1 MRVLHWRAGFC
12 YVYTNMA
19 ARKGKTSNVR
29 REALGI
35 LMQGAWVL
43 LLLALAS
50 YDAKDTAD
58 WAADTHATLNYIG
71 PVGAWVAW
79 GVFRTF
85 GLAGFLTPLLL
96 AVWGLMMVFRSGD
109 RVWPRV
115 LWMLGLLCG
124 VCVLMDIQLPFWDGV
139 APERFNLDQMP
150 GGFAGLFL
158 GRMFITN
165 FLGKVGAAI
174 ISVAVIVGGLFFVSQ
189 THPAEL
195 WGALQ
200 DAWYRWQER
209 REERAAQHRTA
220 QEQAEREAILLERER
235 LKLEREL
242 EKERRIQE
250 KEARRQEQE
259 TRRQQKEDEQ
269 QAKEDA
275 RRREAEERVR
285 REREEAAAREQ
296 EEAARKAAFM
306 KRLAEQQKAEA
317 EKKAAEERLAKQAR
331 AEAEKAA
338 KQQAAEEANRPA
350 PKWALPPLSLLQPIP
365 EGAGARAGADELEK
379 TIHIIRATLAEF
391 GIEAEVTHVE
401 QGPVVTRYE
410 LLPAANVKIER
421 IGNLANNITLAL
433 KAESI
438 RVQAP
443 IPGKGVVGIE
453 VPNRSAAPVVLRQ
466 LLESAAWSTSKAALP
481 LALGQDVGGHILM
494 ADLASLPHM
503 LIAGAT
509 GQGKTVCMNSI
520 LAGLLMTRTPEDLR
534 LILIDPKIVEFSGYN
549 DLPHLETPVITDAK
563 KVVNALRIAI
573 QEMEKRFKLFHR
585 AKVRDIRSFNQRP
598 KAEQAALFDAA
609 APAAPAADAAADDAA
624 DLPPAAPDEGAEEPL
639 PDRLPYWVII
649 IDELA
654 DLMLTAQQDIEP
666 RIQKLTQLARAT
678 GIHMIIATQR
688 PTVDIITGTIKS
700 NIPGRVAFKVAQKND
715 SRVVID
721 QEGADKLVGKGDM
734 LVLTGANK
742 LIRAQGAWTKD
753 EEIQAIADHWKQQGK
768 PRFDA
773 RFTAKESAGGGVG
786 LPDAP
791 EEDEELIQQAIEV
804 IRQTRRASTSS
815 IQRRL
820 RIGYTRAA
828 RLIDILEEKGMVGP
842 PRGAEPREI
851 LFDLDG
857 FGAAGS
863 ELGGDDEDDNTPP
876 A

>member
-1 MRVLHWRAGFC
+1 MAGK
-12 YVYTNMA
+12 
-19 ARKGKTSNVR
+19 KGKLTNVR
-29 REALGI
+29 REAAGI
-35 LMQGAWVL
+35 LMQGLWIL

-50 YDAKDTAD
+50 YDAKDTSD
-58 WAADTHATLNYIG
+58 WASEAPSTLNYIG
-71 PVGAWVAW
+71 PVGAWAAW
-79 GVFRTF
+79 GVFRLF
-85 GLAGFLTPLLL
+85 GLAGFLFPLLL
-96 AVWGLMMVFRSGD
+96 AVWGLWMILQSGE

-115 LWMLGLLCG
+115 LWMLGILCG
-124 VCVLMDIQLPFWDGV
+124 VCVLMDIQMPFWNEIS
-139 APERFNLDQMP
+139 PERFNLNKMP

-158 GRMFITN
+158 GRMLITN
-165 FLGKVGAAI
+165 FLGVVGAAI
-174 ISVAVIVGGLFFVSQ
+174 VSLAVIVGGLFFVSQ

-195 WGALQ
+195 WGGLV
-200 DAWYRWQER
+200 DVWNRWREQ
-209 REERAAQHRTA
+209 REERAALHRTA
-220 QEQAEREAILLERER
+220 QEQAEREAMLLERER

-250 KEARRQEQE
+250 KEERRLQKEQEQQDKQNA
-259 TRRQQKEDEQ
+259 RQ
-269 QAKEDA
+269 
-275 RRREAEERVR
+275 REVEERVR
-285 REREEAAAREQ
+285 REREEAQAREK
-296 EEAARKAAFM
+296 EEAARKASFL
-306 KRLAEQQKAEA
+306 KRLADQQKAEE
-317 EKKAAEERLAKQAR
+317 EKKAAEERAAKQAR
-331 AEAEKAA
+331 ADAEKAA
-338 KQQAAEEANRPA
+338 KRMAEEASLPA
-350 PKWALPPLSLLQPIP
+350 PKWVLPPMSLLQPIP

-379 TIHIIRATLAEF
+379 TIHVIRATLAEF

-410 LLPAANVKIER
+410 LLPAAGVKLER
-421 IGNLANNITLAL
+421 IGALSNNLTLAL
-433 KAESI
+433 KADSI

-466 LLESAAWSTSKAALP
+466 LMESAAWTTSKASLP
-481 LALGQDVGGHILM
+481 LALGQDVGGHVLM

-520 LAGLLMTRTPEDLR
+520 LAGLLMTRTPEELR

-549 DLPHLETPVITDAK
+549 DLPHLLVPVITDAK
-563 KVVNALRIAI
+563 KVISGLRWAI
-573 QEMEKRFKLFHR
+573 NEMEKRFKMFHA

-598 KAEQAALFDAA
+598 KADQPALFGNEA
-609 APAAPAADAAADDAA
+609 APAAAEAEAVEIPEMAA
-624 DLPPAAPDEGAEEPL
+624 EGAEGIAEAL
-639 PDRLPYWVII
+639 PDRLPYVVII

-715 SRVVID
+715 SRVIID

-742 LIRAQGAWTKD
+742 LVRAQGAWTKD
-753 EEIQAIADHWKQQGK
+753 EEIQSIADHWKRQGK
-768 PRFDA
+768 PRF
-773 RFTAKESAGGGVG
+773 ESALQAKMEGKGGVD

-804 IRQTRRASTSS
+804 IRTTRRASTSS

-842 PRGAEPREI
+842 PRGAEAREI

-857 FGAAGS
+857 YGAAAPAS
-863 ELGGDDEDDNTPP
+863 GDADDDPQARMDT
-876 A
+876 

>member
-1 MRVLHWRAGFC
+1 
-12 YVYTNMA
+12 
-19 ARKGKTSNVR
+19 
-29 REALGI
+29 
-35 LMQGAWVL
+35 MQGAWVL

-58 WAADTHATLNYIG
+58 WASEAPATLNYIG
-71 PVGAWVAW
+71 PVGAWAAW

-96 AVWGLMMVFRSGD
+96 AVWGLMMIFRSGE

-115 LWMLGLLCG
+115 LWMLGILCG

-139 APERFNLDQMP
+139 APERFNLDQLP

-174 ISVAVIVGGLFFVSQ
+174 VSLAVLVGGLFFVSQ

-220 QEQAEREAILLERER
+220 QEQAEREALLLERER

-285 REREEAAAREQ
+285 REREEAAAREK

-338 KQQAAEEANRPA
+338 QRTAEEADRPA
-350 PKWALPPLSLLQPIP
+350 PKWALPPMSLLQPIP
-365 EGAGARAGADELEK
+365 AGASARAGADELEK
-379 TIHIIRATLAEF
+379 TIHVIRATLAEF

-410 LLPAANVKIER
+410 LLPAANVKVER
-421 IGNLANNITLAL
+421 IGSLANNLTLAL
-433 KAESI
+433 KAESV

-466 LLESAAWSTSKAALP
+466 LLESAAWTTSKAALP
-481 LALGQDVGGHILM
+481 LALGQDVGGHVLM
-494 ADLASLPHM
+494 ADLAALPHL

-520 LAGLLMTRTPEDLR
+520 LAGLLMTRTPEELR

-598 KAEQAALFDAA
+598 KAEQAALFGAEA
-609 APAAPAADAAADDAA
+609 GAAAADGAGGGPDE
-624 DLPPAAPDEGAEEPL
+624 LPPAADGAAEEAL
-639 PDRLPYWVII
+639 PERLPYWVII

-678 GIHMIIATQR
+678 GIHMVIATQR
-688 PTVDIITGTIKS
+688 PTVDIVTGTIKS

-768 PRFDA
+768 PRYDA
-773 RFTAKESAGGGVG
+773 RFTAKESAGGGGG

-791 EEDEELIQQAIEV
+791 EEDEELLQQAIEV
-804 IRQTRRASTSS
+804 IRTTRRASTSS

-842 PRGAEPREI
+842 PRGAEAREI

-857 FGAAGS
+857 FGAA
-863 ELGGDDEDDNTPP
+863 EDDAGGAEDDPPP

>member
-1 MRVLHWRAGFC
+1 
-12 YVYTNMA
+12 MA
-19 ARKGKTSNVR
+19 NVR

-35 LMQGAWVL
+35 LMQGVWVL

-50 YDAKDTAD
+50 YDAKDTSD
-58 WAADTHATLNYIG
+58 WAASARSTVNYIG
-71 PVGAWVAW
+71 PVGAWAAW
-79 GVFRTF
+79 GVFRLF
-85 GLAGFLTPLLL
+85 GLAGFLFPVLLC
-96 AVWGLMMVFRSGD
+96 VWGIFMIVQSGE

-115 LWMLGLLCG
+115 LWMLGILSG
-124 VCVLMDIQLPFWDGV
+124 VCVLLDIQMPFWNEV
-139 APERFNLDQMP
+139 SPERFNLNKMP
-150 GGFAGLFL
+150 GGFIGLFL
-158 GRMFITN
+158 GRMLFTN
-165 FLGKVGAAI
+165 YLGVVGAAI
-174 ISVAVIVGGLFFVSQ
+174 ISLAVIIGGLFFVSQ

-195 WGALQ
+195 WRALA
-200 DAWYRWQER
+200 DLWARAQER
-209 REERAAQHRTA
+209 REAWAAGRRTA
-220 QEQAEREAILLERER
+220 QEQAEREARLLERER
-235 LKLEREL
+235 EKLEREL
-242 EKERRIQE
+242 ERERRLQEREERRLEKER
-250 KEARRQEQE
+250 
-259 TRRQQKEDEQ
+259 EQ
-269 QAKEDA
+269 QSREES
-275 RRREAEERVR
+275 RRREAEDLR
-285 REREEAAAREQ
+285 RQAEASAAAREK
-296 EEAARKAAFM
+296 EEAERKAAFL
-306 KRLAEQQKAEA
+306 KRLMEQKKAEE
-317 EKKAAEERLAKQAR
+317 EKKAAEERAAKQAR

-338 KQQAAEEANRPA
+338 KVQAEEENRPA
-350 PKWALPPLSLLQPIP
+350 PKWVLPPISLLQPVP
-365 EGAGARAGADELEK
+365 EGAGARAGAAELEK
-379 TIHIIRATLAEF
+379 TIHTIRATLAEF

-410 LLPAANVKIER
+410 LLPAANVKLER
-421 IGNLANNITLAL
+421 IGALANNITLAL

-466 LLESAAWSTSKAALP
+466 LLESSVWATSKAALP

-494 ADLASLPHM
+494 ADLAALPHM

-520 LAGLLMTRTPEDLR
+520 LAGLLSTRTPDELR

-549 DLPHLETPVITDAK
+549 DLPHLLVPVITDAK
-563 KVVNALRIAI
+563 KVVSGLRVAI
-573 QEMEKRFKLFHR
+573 QEMERRFKFFHR
-585 AKVRDIRSFNQRP
+585 AGVRDIRGYNQRP
-598 KAEQAALFDAA
+598 KAEQAALFDGA
-609 APAAPAADAAADDAA
+609 APAAADEGGEAPAEDVPAAAG
-624 DLPPAAPDEGAEEPL
+624 EAEEAL
-639 PDRLPYWVII
+639 PERLPYWVII

-715 SRVVID
+715 SRVVLD

-753 EEIQAIADHWKQQGK
+753 EEIQAIADHWKRQDK
-768 PRFDA
+768 PRFDN
-773 RFTAKESAGGGVG
+773 RLLAKEGKGGGVD
-786 LPDAP
+786 LPDTP
-791 EEDEELIQQAIEV
+791 EEDEELLQQAIEV

-842 PRGAEPREI
+842 PRGSEAREI

-857 FGAAGS
+857 FGAAPGTEES
-863 ELGGDDEDDNTPP
+863 GDERPQ

>member
-1 MRVLHWRAGFC
+1 
-12 YVYTNMA
+12 MA
-19 ARKGKTSNVR
+19 AKKGKTSNVR

-43 LLLALAS
+43 LLLAMAS

-58 WAADTHATLNYIG
+58 WASEAPATLNYIG

-85 GLAGFLTPLLL
+85 GLAGFLMPLLL
-96 AVWGLMMVFRSGD
+96 AVWGLMMVFQSGE

-115 LWMLGLLCG
+115 LWMLGLLGG

-158 GRMFITN
+158 GRMLITH

-174 ISVAVIVGGLFFVSQ
+174 ISLAVIVGGLFFVSQ
-189 THPAEL
+189 THPVEL

-220 QEQAEREAILLERER
+220 QEQAERESILLERER

-242 EKERRIQE
+242 ERERRIQD
-250 KEARRQEQE
+250 KEARRQ
-259 TRRQQKEDEQ
+259 QKDQEQ

-275 RRREAEERVR
+275 RHREAEERVR
-285 REREEAAAREQ
+285 REREETAAREQ
-296 EEAARKAAFM
+296 EEAARKAAFL

-338 KQQAAEEANRPA
+338 QRTAEEVDRPA
-350 PKWALPPLSLLQPIP
+350 PKWALPPMSLLQPIP
-365 EGAGARAGADELEK
+365 EGASARAGADELDK
-379 TIHIIRATLAEF
+379 TIHVIRATLAEF

-421 IGNLANNITLAL
+421 IGSLANNLTLAL

-466 LLESAAWSTSKAALP
+466 LLESAAWTTSKAALP

-494 ADLASLPHM
+494 ADLAALPHM

-520 LAGLLMTRTPEDLR
+520 LAGLLMTRTPEELR

-563 KVVNALRIAI
+563 KVVNSLRIAI

-598 KAEQAALFDAA
+598 KAEQTALFGAEAGA
-609 APAAPAADAAADDAA
+609 APADGAETAPDELPAAADEA
-624 DLPPAAPDEGAEEPL
+624 AEEPL

-688 PTVDIITGTIKS
+688 PTVDIVTGTIKS

-753 EEIQAIADHWKQQGK
+753 EEIQTIADHWKQQGK
-768 PRFDA
+768 PRYDA
-773 RFTAKESAGGGVG
+773 RFTAKEAAGGGVG

-804 IRQTRRASTSS
+804 IRTTRRASTSS

-842 PRGAEPREI
+842 PRGAEAREI

-857 FGAAGS
+857 FGPAGND
-863 ELGGDDEDDNTPP
+863 LGGDDDNTPP

>member
-1 MRVLHWRAGFC
+1 
-12 YVYTNMA
+12 MA
-19 ARKGKTSNVR
+19 ARKEKSSNVR

-58 WAADTHATLNYIG
+58 WASETHATLNYIG

-79 GVFRTF
+79 GVFRLF

-96 AVWGLMMVFRSGD
+96 ATWGFMMIFRSGE

-115 LWMLGLLCG
+115 LWMLGILCG
-124 VCVLMDIQLPFWDGV
+124 VCVLMDIQLPFWNGV

-158 GRMFITN
+158 GRMLVTN
-165 FLGKVGAAI
+165 YLGVVGAAI
-174 ISVAVIVGGLFFVSQ
+174 ISLAIIVGGLFFVSQ
-189 THPAEL
+189 THPVEL
-195 WGALQ
+195 WGALR
-200 DAWYRWQER
+200 DAWNRWQER

-220 QEQAEREAILLERER
+220 QEQAEREALLLERER

-250 KEARRQEQE
+250 KAE
-259 TRRQQKEDEQ
+259 RRQQKEEEQ

-275 RRREAEERVR
+275 RRREAEERDR

-317 EKKAAEERLAKQAR
+317 DKKAAEERLAKQAR
-331 AEAEKAA
+331 ADAEKAA

-350 PKWALPPLSLLQPIP
+350 PKWTLPPMTLLQPIP
-365 EGAGARAGADELEK
+365 EGAGARVGADELEK

-466 LLESAAWSTSKAALP
+466 LFESAAWTTSKAALP
-481 LALGQDVGGHILM
+481 LALGQDVGGHVLM
-494 ADLASLPHM
+494 ADLAALPHM

-585 AKVRDIRSFNQRP
+585 AKVRDIRSYNQRP
-598 KAEQAALFDAA
+598 KAEQTALFDAA
-609 APAAPAADAAADDAA
+609 AESAPADEAGAVPAPAAANEA
-624 DLPPAAPDEGAEEPL
+624 AEEPL

-742 LIRAQGAWTKD
+742 LVRAQGAWTKD
-753 EEIQAIADHWKQQGK
+753 DEIQAVAEHWKQQGK
-768 PRFDA
+768 PRYDA
-773 RFTAKESAGGGVG
+773 RFTAKDGAAGGVG

-804 IRQTRRASTSS
+804 IRTTRRASTSS

-857 FGAAGS
+857 FGAADADFD
-863 ELGGDDEDDNTPP
+863 GDDPENTPP

>member
-1 MRVLHWRAGFC
+1 MAGK
-12 YVYTNMA
+12 
-19 ARKGKTSNVR
+19 KGKLTNVR
-29 REALGI
+29 REAAGI
-35 LMQGAWVL
+35 LMQGLWIL

-50 YDAKDTAD
+50 YDAKDTSD
-58 WAADTHATLNYIG
+58 WASEAPSTLNYIG
-71 PVGAWVAW
+71 PVGAWAAW
-79 GVFRTF
+79 GVFRLF
-85 GLAGFLTPLLL
+85 GLAGFLFPLLL
-96 AVWGLMMVFRSGD
+96 AVWGLWMILQSGE

-115 LWMLGLLCG
+115 LWMLGILCG
-124 VCVLMDIQLPFWDGV
+124 VCVLMDIQMPFWNEV
-139 APERFNLDQMP
+139 SPERFNLNKMP

-158 GRMFITN
+158 GRMLVTN
-165 FLGKVGAAI
+165 FLGVVGAAI
-174 ISVAVIVGGLFFVSQ
+174 VSLAVIVGGLFFVSQ

-195 WGALQ
+195 WGGLV
-200 DAWYRWQER
+200 DMWNRWREQ
-209 REERAAQHRTA
+209 REERAALHRTA
-220 QEQAEREAILLERER
+220 QEQAEREALLLERER

-250 KEARRQEQE
+250 KEERRLQKEQEQQDKQNA
-259 TRRQQKEDEQ
+259 RQ
-269 QAKEDA
+269 
-275 RRREAEERVR
+275 REVEERVR
-285 REREEAAAREQ
+285 REREEAQAREK
-296 EEAARKAAFM
+296 EEAARKATFL
-306 KRLAEQQKAEA
+306 KRLADQQKAEE
-317 EKKAAEERLAKQAR
+317 EKKAAEERAAKQAR

-338 KQQAAEEANRPA
+338 KRMAEEASLPA
-350 PKWALPPLSLLQPIP
+350 PKWVLPPMSLLQPVP

-379 TIHIIRATLAEF
+379 TIHVIRATLAEF

-410 LLPAANVKIER
+410 LLPAAGVKLER
-421 IGNLANNITLAL
+421 IGALSNNLTLAL
-433 KAESI
+433 KADSI

-466 LLESAAWSTSKAALP
+466 LMESAAWTTSKASLP
-481 LALGQDVGGHILM
+481 LALGQDVGGHVLM

-520 LAGLLMTRTPEDLR
+520 LAGLLMTRTPEELR

-549 DLPHLETPVITDAK
+549 DLPHLLVPVITDAK
-563 KVVNALRIAI
+563 KVISGLRWAI
-573 QEMEKRFKLFHR
+573 NEMEKRFKMFHA

-598 KAEQAALFDAA
+598 KADQPALFGNEA
-609 APAAPAADAAADDAA
+609 APAAAEAEAEEIPEMAA
-624 DLPPAAPDEGAEEPL
+624 EGAEGIAEAL
-639 PDRLPYWVII
+639 PDRLPYVVII

-715 SRVVID
+715 SRVIID

-742 LIRAQGAWTKD
+742 LVRAQGAWTKD
-753 EEIQAIADHWKQQGK
+753 EEIQSIADHWKRQGK
-768 PRFDA
+768 PRF
-773 RFTAKESAGGGVG
+773 ESALQAKMEGKGGVD

-804 IRQTRRASTSS
+804 IRTTRRASTSS

-842 PRGAEPREI
+842 PRGAEAREI

-857 FGAAGS
+857 YGAAAPAS
-863 ELGGDDEDDNTPP
+863 GDADDDPQARMDT
-876 A
+876 

>member
-1 MRVLHWRAGFC
+1 
-12 YVYTNMA
+12 MA
-19 ARKGKTSNVR
+19 NVR

-35 LMQGAWVL
+35 LMQGVWVL

-50 YDAKDTAD
+50 YDAKDTSD
-58 WAADTHATLNYIG
+58 WAASARSTVNYIG
-71 PVGAWVAW
+71 PVGAWAAW
-79 GVFRTF
+79 GVFRLF
-85 GLAGFLTPLLL
+85 GLGGFLFPVLLC
-96 AVWGLMMVFRSGD
+96 VWGIYLIVQSGE

-115 LWMLGLLCG
+115 LWMLGILSG
-124 VCVLMDIQLPFWDGV
+124 VCVLLDIQMPFWNEV
-139 APERFNLDQMP
+139 SPERFNLNKMP
-150 GGFAGLFL
+150 GGFIGLFL
-158 GRMFITN
+158 GRMLFTN
-165 FLGKVGAAI
+165 YLGVVGAAI
-174 ISVAVIVGGLFFVSQ
+174 ISLAVIIGGLFFVSQ

-195 WGALQ
+195 WRALA
-200 DAWYRWQER
+200 DFWARAQER
-209 REERAAQHRTA
+209 REAWAAGRRTA
-220 QEQAEREAILLERER
+220 QEQAEREARLLERER
-235 LKLEREL
+235 EKLEREL
-242 EKERRIQE
+242 ERERRLQEREERRQE
-250 KEARRQEQE
+250 KER
-259 TRRQQKEDEQ
+259 EQ
-269 QAKEDA
+269 QSREES
-275 RRREAEERVR
+275 RRREAEDLR
-285 REREEAAAREQ
+285 RQAEASAAAREK
-296 EEAARKAAFM
+296 EEAERKAAFL
-306 KRLAEQQKAEA
+306 KRLMEQKKAEE
-317 EKKAAEERLAKQAR
+317 EKKAAEERAAKQAR

-338 KQQAAEEANRPA
+338 KIQAEEENRPA
-350 PKWALPPLSLLQPIP
+350 PKWVLPPISLLQPVP
-365 EGAGARAGADELEK
+365 EGAGARAGAEELEK
-379 TIHIIRATLAEF
+379 TIHTIRATLAEF

-410 LLPAANVKIER
+410 LLPAANVKLER
-421 IGNLANNITLAL
+421 IGALANNITLAL

-466 LLESAAWSTSKAALP
+466 LLESSVWATSKAALP

-494 ADLASLPHM
+494 ADLAALPHM

-520 LAGLLMTRTPEDLR
+520 LAGLLSTRTPDELR

-549 DLPHLETPVITDAK
+549 DLPHLLVPVITDAK
-563 KVVNALRIAI
+563 KVVSGLRVAI
-573 QEMEKRFKLFHR
+573 QEMERRFKFFHR
-585 AKVRDIRSFNQRP
+585 AGVRDIRGFNQRP
-598 KAEQAALFDAA
+598 KAEQAALFDGA
-609 APAAPAADAAADDAA
+609 APAAADEGGEAPAEDVPAAAG
-624 DLPPAAPDEGAEEPL
+624 EAEEAL
-639 PDRLPYWVII
+639 PERLPYWVII

-715 SRVVID
+715 SRVVLD

-753 EEIQAIADHWKQQGK
+753 EEIQAIADHWKRQDK
-768 PRFDA
+768 PRFDN
-773 RFTAKESAGGGVG
+773 RLLAKEGKGGGVD
-786 LPDAP
+786 LPDTP
-791 EEDEELIQQAIEV
+791 EEDEELLQQAIEV

-842 PRGAEPREI
+842 PRGSEAREI

-857 FGAAGS
+857 FGAAPGTEES
-863 ELGGDDEDDNTPP
+863 GDERPQ

>member
-1 MRVLHWRAGFC
+1 MGGDRGVKAGLHWGGCVC

-19 ARKGKTSNVR
+19 GKKGKMANVR
-29 REALGI
+29 REATGI
-35 LMQGAWVL
+35 LMQAVWVL
-43 LLLALAS
+43 LLLGLVS
-50 YDAKDTAD
+50 YTYMDIPWEYNPSNSPTA
-58 WAADTHATLNYIG
+58 NYIG
-71 PVGAWVAW
+71 PVGAWAAW
-79 GVFRTF
+79 VIFKLF
-85 GLAGFLTPLLL
+85 GLVGFLFPMVL
-96 AVWGLMMVFRSGD
+96 AVWGILMIWQSGE

-115 LWMLGLLCG
+115 LWMLGILAGL
-124 VCVLMDIQLPFWDGV
+124 CVLVDIQAAFWNEV
-139 APERFNLDQMP
+139 SAARLNLERMP
-150 GGFAGLFL
+150 GGLLGLFL
-158 GRMFITN
+158 GRGLLTN
-165 FLGKVGAAI
+165 YLGVVGAAI
-174 ISVAVIVGGLFFVSQ
+174 ISTGVVVGGLFFVSQ

-195 WGALQ
+195 WRALG
-200 DAWYRWQER
+200 DLWGRWLER
-209 REERAAQHRTA
+209 REAWVAGRRTA
-220 QEQAEREAILLERER
+220 QEQAEREAKLLEKERE
-235 LKLEREL
+235 KLEREL

-250 KEARRQEQE
+250 REERRL
-259 TRRQQKEDEQ
+259 QKDREQ
-269 QAKEDA
+269 QEREEA
-275 RRREAEERVR
+275 RRREAEAQVR
-285 REREEAAAREQ
+285 QQETAAAARER
-296 EEAARKAAFM
+296 EEAARKAAFL
-306 KRLAEQQKAEA
+306 KRLMEQQKAE
-317 EKKAAEERLAKQAR
+317 EERKAAQELAAKQAR
-331 AEAEKAA
+331 IDAEKAA
-338 KQQAAEEANRPA
+338 KLAAEEANLPA
-350 PKWALPPLSLLQPIP
+350 PKWTLPPMTLLQPIP

-379 TIHIIRATLAEF
+379 TIQVIRGTLAEF
-391 GIEAEVTHVE
+391 NIEVEVTHVE

-410 LLPAANVKIER
+410 LLPAASVKVER
-421 IGNLANNITLAL
+421 IAALSNNITLAL
-433 KAESI
+433 KAESV

-453 VPNRSAAPVVLRQ
+453 VPNRKPAPVVLRQ
-466 LLESAAWSTSKAALP
+466 LLESASWTTSKASLP
-481 LALGQDVGGHILM
+481 LALGQDVGGHVLM

-520 LAGLLMTRTPEDLR
+520 LAGLLMTSTPDALR

-549 DLPHLETPVITDAK
+549 GLPHLLVPVITDAK
-563 KVVNALRIAI
+563 KVISGLRVAI
-573 QEMEKRFKLFHR
+573 QEMENRFKLFHR
-585 AKVRDIRSFNQRP
+585 AGVRDITSFNNRP
-598 KAEQAALFDAA
+598 KAEQAALFDGADEPGAA
-609 APAAPAADAAADDAA
+609 G
-624 DLPPAAPDEGAEEPL
+624 EGAEPDEEAL

-715 SRVVID
+715 SRVVLD

-753 EEIQAIADHWKQQGK
+753 EEIQAVAEHWKRQGT
-768 PRFDA
+768 PRFDN
-773 RFTAKESAGGGVG
+773 RLLAKDGKAGGGVD
-786 LPDAP
+786 LPEAP
-791 EEDEELIQQAIEV
+791 EEDEELINQAIEV

-842 PRGAEPREI
+842 PRGSEAREI

-857 FGAAGS
+857 FGAPGA
-863 ELGGDDEDDNTPP
+863 EGDEAEEPQ

>member
-1 MRVLHWRAGFC
+1 MAGK
-12 YVYTNMA
+12 
-19 ARKGKTSNVR
+19 KGKLANVR

-35 LMQGAWVL
+35 LMQGVWIL

-50 YDAKDTAD
+50 YDAKDTSD
-58 WAADTHATLNYIG
+58 WASGAPSTVNYIG
-71 PVGAWVAW
+71 PVGAWAAW
-79 GVFRTF
+79 GVFRLF
-85 GLAGFLTPLLL
+85 GLGGFLFPLLL
-96 AVWGLMMVFRSGD
+96 AIWGLWLIFQSGE
-109 RVWPRV
+109 RTWPRV
-115 LWMLGLLCG
+115 LWMLGILCG
-124 VCVLMDIQLPFWDGV
+124 VCVLMDLQMPFWNEIS
-139 APERFNLDQMP
+139 PERFNLNKMP

-158 GRMFITN
+158 GRMFIAN
-165 FLGKVGAAI
+165 FLGVVGAAI
-174 ISVAVIVGGLFFVSQ
+174 ISLATIVGGLFFVSQ
-189 THPAEL
+189 THPLEL
-195 WGALQ
+195 WGALV
-200 DAWYRWQER
+200 DAWNRWQER

-220 QEQAEREAILLERER
+220 QEQAEREALLLERER

-242 EKERRIQE
+242 EKERRVQE
-250 KEARRQEQE
+250 REDRRLQREREQE
-259 TRRQQKEDEQ
+259 EKTTARQ
-269 QAKEDA
+269 
-275 RRREAEERVR
+275 REAEERVR
-285 REREEAAAREQ
+285 REREEAAEREQ
-296 EEAARKAAFM
+296 EEAARKAAFL

-317 EKKAAEERLAKQAR
+317 DKKAAEERLAKQAR

-338 KQQAAEEANRPA
+338 KTAAEEANRPA
-350 PKWALPPLSLLQPIP
+350 PKWVLPSQALLQPIP

-410 LLPAANVKIER
+410 LLPAANVKVER

-433 KAESI
+433 KADSI

-466 LLESAAWSTSKAALP
+466 LLESAAWTTSKAALP
-481 LALGQDVGGHILM
+481 LALGQDVGGHVLM
-494 ADLASLPHM
+494 ADLAALPHM

-520 LAGLLMTRTPEDLR
+520 LAGLLMTRTPEELR

-549 DLPHLETPVITDAK
+549 DLPHLLVPVITDAK
-563 KVVNALRIAI
+563 KVITGLRWAI
-573 QEMEKRFKLFHR
+573 QEMEKRFKMFHE

-598 KAEQAALFDAA
+598 KAEQPALFGAEAAGA
-609 APAAPAADAAADDAA
+609 APVPA
-624 DLPPAAPDEGAEEPL
+624 EGAEPAAAEEASPEAL
-639 PDRLPYWVII
+639 PDRLPYVVII

-666 RIQKLTQLARAT
+666 QIQKLTQLARAT

-715 SRVVID
+715 SRVIID

-742 LIRAQGAWTKD
+742 LVRAQGAWTKD
-753 EEIQAIADHWKQQGK
+753 EEIQTIADHWKRQGK
-768 PRFDA
+768 PRF
-773 RFTAKESAGGGVG
+773 ESALQAKIEGKGGVD
-786 LPDAP
+786 LPEAP

-804 IRQTRRASTSS
+804 IRMTRRASTSS

-842 PRGAEPREI
+842 SRGAEPREI

-857 FGAAGS
+857 FGSAADAG
-863 ELGGDDEDDNTPP
+863 GGDEENPQ

>member
-1 MRVLHWRAGFC
+1 MAGK
-12 YVYTNMA
+12 
-19 ARKGKTSNVR
+19 KGKLANVR

-35 LMQGAWVL
+35 LMQGVWIL

-50 YDAKDTAD
+50 YDAKDTSD
-58 WAADTHATLNYIG
+58 WASGAPSTVNYIG
-71 PVGAWVAW
+71 PVGAWAAW
-79 GVFRTF
+79 GVFRLF
-85 GLAGFLTPLLL
+85 GLGGFLFPLLL
-96 AVWGLMMVFRSGD
+96 AIWGLWLIFQSGE
-109 RVWPRV
+109 RTWPRV
-115 LWMLGLLCG
+115 LWMLGILSG
-124 VCVLMDIQLPFWDGV
+124 VCVLMDLQMPFWNEIS
-139 APERFNLDQMP
+139 PERFNLNKMP

-158 GRMFITN
+158 GRMFIAN
-165 FLGKVGAAI
+165 FLGVVGAAI
-174 ISVAVIVGGLFFVSQ
+174 ISLATIVGGLFFVSQ
-189 THPAEL
+189 THPLEL
-195 WGALQ
+195 WGALV
-200 DAWYRWQER
+200 DAWNRWQER

-220 QEQAEREAILLERER
+220 QEQAEREALLLERER

-242 EKERRIQE
+242 EKERRVQE
-250 KEARRQEQE
+250 REDRRLQREREQE
-259 TRRQQKEDEQ
+259 EKTTARQ
-269 QAKEDA
+269 
-275 RRREAEERVR
+275 REAEERVR
-285 REREEAAAREQ
+285 REREEAAEREQ
-296 EEAARKAAFM
+296 EEAARKAAFL

-317 EKKAAEERLAKQAR
+317 DKKAAEERLAKQAR

-338 KQQAAEEANRPA
+338 KTAAEEANRPA
-350 PKWALPPLSLLQPIP
+350 PKWVLPSQALLQPIP

-410 LLPAANVKIER
+410 LLPAANVKVER

-433 KAESI
+433 KADSI

-466 LLESAAWSTSKAALP
+466 LLESAAWTTSKAALP
-481 LALGQDVGGHILM
+481 LALGQDVGGHVLM
-494 ADLASLPHM
+494 ADLAALPHM

-520 LAGLLMTRTPEDLR
+520 LAGLLMTRTPEELR

-549 DLPHLETPVITDAK
+549 DLPHLLVPVITDAK
-563 KVVNALRIAI
+563 KVITGLRWAI
-573 QEMEKRFKLFHR
+573 QEMEKRFKMFHE

-598 KAEQAALFDAA
+598 KAEQPALFGAEAA
-609 APAAPAADAAADDAA
+609 GAPPVPA
-624 DLPPAAPDEGAEEPL
+624 EGAEPAAAAEEASPEAL
-639 PDRLPYWVII
+639 PDRLPYVVII

-666 RIQKLTQLARAT
+666 QIQKLTQLARAT

-715 SRVVID
+715 SRVIID

-742 LIRAQGAWTKD
+742 LVRAQGAWTKD
-753 EEIQAIADHWKQQGK
+753 EEIQTIADHWKRQGK
-768 PRFDA
+768 PRF
-773 RFTAKESAGGGVG
+773 ESALQAKIEGKGGVD
-786 LPDAP
+786 LPEAP

-804 IRQTRRASTSS
+804 IRMTRRASTSS

-842 PRGAEPREI
+842 SRGAEPREI

-857 FGAAGS
+857 FGSAADAG
-863 ELGGDDEDDNTPP
+863 GGDEENPQ